1 MVKVKGFIKK
11 YIPVFTL
18 VSFALALLSLVFTL
32 IARSSYAFADFIN
45 STVSHAY
52 RFLAAK
58 ISGIF
63 PFSLFEVLMYLII
76 PIIILLVV
84 AAFKLFRTDTARIRY
99 AFTLFGVVLLIYTT
113 YVFSLALPYRATPIG
128 EKLGISDVEITEN
141 KLYVTA
147 KLLLD
152 EANTLAE
159 RLEFDEAGSAVMPYS
174 LDELSEKISDAYA
187 SLSRKNSSI
196 KGFSSRVKPIMTEGA
211 MSSLRLLGIYTYYTG
226 EANLN
231 IHYPDFN
238 LPFTTA
244 HEFAHQRGIARENEA
259 NFVAF
264 LVCLESDD
272 DFIRYSGYLRLYE
285 YVASSLYQTNK
296 DRYRELLAE
305 MSDTVR
311 GELIADREVS
321 EQYADSFIGE
331 ISHNANDF
339 LLKINGTEGVVS
351 YGLVT
356 RLAVAYYQRA
366 RT

>member
-1 MVKVKGFIKK
+1 MVKVRAFVKK
-11 YIPVFTL
+11 YIPPFTQ
-18 VSFALALLSLVFTL
+18 VSVCLAAVSLVLLL
-32 IARSSYAFADFIN
+32 IAKSSYAFADFIN

-52 RFLAAK
+52 RFLMAK

-63 PFSLFEVLMYLII
+63 PFSLFEVLVYLAI
-76 PIIILLVV
+76 PLVVLLTV

-99 AFTLFGVVLLIYTT
+99 AFTLLGVVLLIYTT
-113 YVFSLALPYRATPIG
+113 YVFSLALPYKATPIG
-128 EKLGISDVEITEN
+128 EKLGISDVEITEDN
-141 KLYVTA
+141 LYATA

-152 EANTLAE
+152 ETNALSE

-174 LDELSEKISDAYA
+174 LDELSEKISAAYA
-187 SLSRKNSSI
+187 SLSQKHSSI
-196 KGFSSRVKPIMTEGA
+196 KGFSSRIKPIMTEGA

-285 YVASSLYQTNK
+285 YVASSLYGTSR
-296 DRYRELLAE
+296 DRYRELIAD
-305 MSDTVR
+305 MSDAVR
-311 GELIADREVS
+311 GELIADRELS
-321 EQYADSFIGE
+321 EKYADTFIAKL
-331 ISHNANDF
+331 SHNTNDF
-339 LLKINGTEGVVS
+339 FLKMNGTEGVVS

-356 RLAVAYYQRA
+356 RLAVAYYA
-366 RT
+366 EK

>member
-1 MVKVKGFIKK
+1 MVRIKDFIKK
-11 YIPVFTL
+11 YVPIFTL
-18 VSFALALLSLVFTL
+18 VSLGLALLSLTFTL
-32 IARSSYAFADFIN
+32 IAKSSYAFADFIN
-45 STVSHAY
+45 GTVSHAY

-76 PIIILLVV
+76 PIVVLLFVV
-84 AAFKLFRTDTARIRY
+84 AFRCFRTNLARIRY
-99 AFTLFGVVLLIYTT
+99 ALVLFGVVLLIYSA
-113 YVFSLALPYRATPIG
+113 YAFALSMPYNVTPLDDRL
-128 EKLGISDVEITEN
+128 ELTEVEITEDN
-141 KLYVTA
+141 LYDTA
-147 KLLLD
+147 RLLLS

-159 RLEFDEAGSAVMPYS
+159 QLEFDEAGSAVMPYS
-174 LDELSEKISDAYA
+174 LDEMSRKISAAYA
-187 SLSRKNSSI
+187 SLSEKYSFI
-196 KGFSSRVKPIMTEGA
+196 HGFSSRIKPIMTEGA

-238 LPFTTA
+238 LPFTAA

-285 YVASSLYQTNK
+285 YVASSLYQTSK
-296 DRYRELLAE
+296 QRYRELLAE

-311 GELIADREVS
+311 GELIADRAVAEK
-321 EQYADSFIGE
+321 YADTFIANL
-331 ISHNANDF
+331 SHNANDF
-339 LLKINGTEGVVS
+339 FLKMNGTEGVVS

-356 RLAVAYYQRA
+356 RLAVAYYGEK
-366 RT
+366 